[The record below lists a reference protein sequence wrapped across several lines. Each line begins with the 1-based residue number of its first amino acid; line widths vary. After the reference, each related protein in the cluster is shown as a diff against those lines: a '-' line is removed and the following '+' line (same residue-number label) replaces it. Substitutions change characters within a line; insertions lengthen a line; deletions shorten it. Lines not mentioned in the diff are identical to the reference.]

1 MTVFFGLED
10 LLGGEGG
17 IPRSLMGVD
26 QDLGSPTEAI
36 ALHGPGLPSWAHG
49 PLGHLTSSP
58 LSLWDL
64 FFGRRSH
71 GLNPWS
77 LVPLNGAL
85 TDKT

>member
-36 ALHGPGLPSWAHG
+36 ASSWAW
-49 PLGHLTSSP
+49 PPFLGTRTTWSPDFQSPFSLGFILWKEESWLEPMESGSS
-58 LSLWDL
+58 
-64 FFGRRSH
+64 
-71 GLNPWS
+71 
-77 LVPLNGAL
+77 
-85 TDKT
+85 